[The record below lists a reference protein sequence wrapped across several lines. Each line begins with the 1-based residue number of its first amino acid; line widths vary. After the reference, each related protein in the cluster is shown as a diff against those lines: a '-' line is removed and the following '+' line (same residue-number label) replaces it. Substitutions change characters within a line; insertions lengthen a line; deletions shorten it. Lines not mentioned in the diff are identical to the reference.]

1 MFLYIIHI
9 FLFLILYGF
18 IILCDYTSIT
28 HLSFDV
34 IWLCILNIL
43 VLFVLDSYICFIF
56 IFLFV
61 FCFGLF
67 FCFLTFESRFSFI
80 IIILQY
86 LIIFLFLYTTQIL
99 IISILF
105 ELFSLLLFLL
115 LLSSR
120 FGYKVLI
127 LWYYYML
134 NLINFILLI
143 LLLYYMILNY
153 CYFLNDFCFL
163 VFDEEWLGILCIFY
177 ILLILFKLY
186 AAVLIMF
193 MEQLYIRLGVMI
205 YIYMLTFYVLFCFI
219 LIIILICFIYFY
231 IIFIK
236 LVIFQCITCVLIGLN
251 SFAIVSLLF
260 ILSVNNFSF
269 LFLIFVSTKNYIFYM
284 YLNFHIIYSCS
295 LIILII
301 IYYFFIIYNIFDFKY
316 NENYFLLNFIFF
328 SFFNNIIISTM
339 LACIFLCIGA
349 IPIVFGF
356 FLKLF
361 CLLLHLSYLGISIIF
376 FSIIWL
382 VVIYIFYFRLIVNI
396 FIFSYQ
402 FIGFW
407 VVRLNILHLSN
418 LLFFLCCSFYILFF
432 DIVNL
437 FDLIL

>member
-1 MFLYIIHI
+1 
-9 FLFLILYGF
+9 
-18 IILCDYTSIT
+18 
-28 HLSFDV
+28 
-34 IWLCILNIL
+34 
-43 VLFVLDSYICFIF
+43 
-56 IFLFV
+56 
-61 FCFGLF
+61 
-67 FCFLTFESRFSFI
+67 
-80 IIILQY
+80 
-86 LIIFLFLYTTQIL
+86 
-99 IISILF
+99 
-105 ELFSLLLFLL
+105 
-115 LLSSR
+115 
-120 FGYKVLI
+120 
-127 LWYYYML
+127 
-134 NLINFILLI
+134 
-143 LLLYYMILNY
+143 
-153 CYFLNDFCFL
+153 
-163 VFDEEWLGILCIFY
+163 
-177 ILLILFKLY
+177 
-186 AAVLIMF
+186 MF

-376 FSIIWL
+376 FSII
-382 VVIYIFYFRLIVNI
+382 
-396 FIFSYQ
+396 
-402 FIGFW
+402 
-407 VVRLNILHLSN
+407 
-418 LLFFLCCSFYILFF
+418 
-432 DIVNL
+432 
-437 FDLIL
+437 